1 MEFSI
6 YCIFTCWSAQC
17 IPVQL
22 LLFELLLSLAA
33 VFSPFWFGMGFVG
46 KILKP
51 DGWCWMPLD
60 PLLRAFR
67 QPDFSRVDVWR
78 FLKTRLNSSWVEK

>member
-1 MEFSI
+1 MTLVFLRYKHIDFSI
-6 YCIFTCWSAQC
+6 YYIFTCWSAQP

-22 LLFELLLSLAA
+22 FLSKFLLSLAA

-51 DGWCWMPLD
+51 D
-60 PLLRAFR
+60 
-67 QPDFSRVDVWR
+67 
-78 FLKTRLNSSWVEK
+78 